1 MTETSRLE
9 TLKEM
14 VAQEP
19 EDEFSRYALALEY
32 KKLGEVE
39 ESLNHFNH
47 LNQHS
52 PDYVPAYFMAGQML
66 ADEGRIEDAQ
76 QRLNDGIAAAKRTK
90 DNHAEM
96 EMTEFLESL

>member
-9 TLKEM
+9 TLKQM

-19 EDEFSRYALALEY
+19 DDEFSRYALALEF
-32 KKLGEVE
+32 KKLAEIE
-39 ESLNHFNH
+39 ESIKHFDV
-47 LNQHS
+47 LNQNS

-76 QRLNDGIAAAKRTK
+76 QRLKEGIAAAQRVNDK
-90 DNHAEM
+90 HAEM